1 MNIYYWCPFIDYVAT
16 VKAVLNSS
24 IAVNKYSKNL
34 HQPIL
39 VNSIGEWDQYSNFLK
54 KNKIKHIRL
63 TENKKIYKN
72 LPRNSY
78 LKSRFSYIII
88 SIFTVYNL
96 IKFLKKRTKNDL
108 IILHLVTSLP
118 LILINIL
125 DFKCKFILRISG
137 YPKLNIFRKFLWKIS
152 GKNLLKIFVPTIE
165 TREKLANK
173 YVFEKDKML
182 VLRDP
187 IIDIH
192 EVNKRM
198 GQSDSNKEKRNTII
212 SIGRLTKQKNH
223 HFLIKTFSQIVKDKK
238 DLKLKILGKGEL
250 KKDLENLINEKGLKD
265 NIELVG
271 HVENIY
277 EYLNNSFCFILTSRW
292 EDPGFVIIESAAAK
306 VLILTSDCESGPKE
320 FIEKNETCGYLYK
333 EGDEDSFIKK
343 FNEMYNDYFFNQDL
357 IKNKKLYAFRKIR
370 LYSKFNHFKKLKKF
384 LDDLKD

>member
-24 IAVNKYSKNL
+24 LAVNKYSKNL
-34 HQPIL
+34 HQSIV
-39 VNSIGEWDQYSNFLK
+39 VNSIGEWDQYSNFLE
-54 KNKIKHIRL
+54 KNKIEQIRL
-63 TENKKIYKN
+63 TENKNIYKN

-78 LKSRFSYIII
+78 LKSRLSYIII
-88 SIFTVYNL
+88 SIYTVYNL
-96 IKFLKKRTKNDL
+96 IKFLKKRTQNDL

-125 DFKCKFILRISG
+125 NFECKFILRISG

-152 GKNLLKIFVPTIE
+152 SKNLLKIFVPTIE
-165 TREKLANK
+165 TKEKLINE

-187 IIDIH
+187 IIDIR
-192 EVNKRM
+192 EINKRVD
-198 GQSDSNKEKRNTII
+198 QSDSNKEKKNTIV

-223 HFLIKTFSQIVKDKK
+223 QFLIKTFSQIVKDKK

-250 KKDLENLINEKGLKD
+250 KKDLENLINEKGLKN

-271 HVENIY
+271 HVDNIY
-277 EYLNNSFCFILTSRW
+277 KYLDNSFCFILTSRW

-343 FNEMYNDYFFNQDL
+343 FNEMYNDYFSNQDL
-357 IKNKKLYAFRKIR
+357 IKNKRLYAFRKTR
-370 LYSKFNHFKKLKKF
+370 LYSKFNHFKELKKF